1 MTPEELQ
8 KLKAEIREALKH
20 CPSWHRVIMGN
31 NGKVYPV
38 RHDPMPPKISHS
50 IGFSGRQMAS
60 DGEGSSTL
68 DFPLIHDAWSQDQ
81 P

>member
-1 MTPEELQ
+1 MTFGTELIKSSLHVHGIPQ
-8 KLKAEIREALKH
+8 HQHVDDQAKRAELIF
-20 CPSWHRVIMGN
+20 
-31 NGKVYPV
+31 
-38 RHDPMPPKISHS
+38 SHS

-68 DFPLIHDAWSQDQ
+68 DFPLIHDVRSQDQ